1 MTPAESLAQHRAFLA
16 EIGEDI
22 IVRRWSG
29 PSGARIATEAVA
41 RGRPVAYKAEQ
52 IAGAIRAGDRKVILI
67 NDPAAVV
74 PAGKVALSTLLPLT
88 THDKLVLRGRELE
101 IKFAD
106 DDTRR
111 IAGVLVAL
119 EIQVAG

>member
-1 MTPAESLAQHRAFLA
+1 MTPAELLDQHRKFLA
-16 EIGEDI
+16 EGGEDVI
-22 IVRRWSG
+22 IRRWSG
-29 PSGARIATEAVA
+29 PSGARAATEAVA
-41 RGRPVAYKAEQ
+41 RGKPVAYKAEQ
-52 IAGAIRAGDRKVILI
+52 VAGSIKAGDRKVILI

-88 THDKLVLRGRELE
+88 TADKLVLRGRELA

-111 IAGVLVAL
+111 FAGVLVAL
-119 EIQVAG
+119 EIQVSG

>member
-1 MTPAESLAQHRAFLA
+1 MTPADLLDQHRAFLA
-16 EIGEDI
+16 EGGEDI

-29 PSGARIATEAVA
+29 PSGARVATEAVA
-41 RGRPVAYKAEQ
+41 RGKPVGYKAEQ
-52 IAGAIRAGDRKVILI
+52 IAGAIKAGDRKVILI
-67 NDPAAVV
+67 NDPSAAV

-88 THDKLVLRGRELE
+88 TSDKLVLRGRELA
-101 IKFAD
+101 IKYAD

-111 IAGVLVAL
+111 FAGVLVAL